1 MSYTPDSLLDAIETF
16 LADGLRRDATA
27 TRRPESTARVMLALG
42 PDEAV
47 PMGEVARR
55 IARDPSTVTRFVLK
69 AMQEGLLEQKPGVAD
84 RRERLL
90 ALTAAGRT
98 AREDLLRRRRAAAA
112 SVVRG
117 VQARTALGADEVD
130 WFLGALHASLA
141 EPVAPTGAPT
151 APPP

>member
-1 MSYTPDSLLDAIETF
+1 MSYSPDSILDAIETF

-27 TRRPESTARVMLALG
+27 TRHPESTARVLLALG

-69 AMQEGLLEQKPGVAD
+69 ATQEGLLEQQPGVED

-90 ALTAAGRT
+90 RLTAVGRT
-98 AREDLLRRRRAAAA
+98 AREDLLRRRRAATAL
-112 SVVRG
+112 VVRG
-117 VQARTALGADEVD
+117 VQARTALGAEEVD
-130 WFLGALHASLA
+130 WFLGALHAALVD
-141 EPVAPTGAPT
+141 PVAPPAATP
-151 APPP
+151 